1 MKGCAITALIFAVV
15 GMVCAMVGGRMA
27 GNIAIAQ
34 AVEQATKGKV
44 RVDSNGFGG
53 WGFHSYGKN
62 LGSWILRLMD
72 FDIDSYDE
80 ATRADLDEIVD
91 HGYEE
96 GQHDHMEE
104 YGDDMQDDRG
114 QYGGYM
120 GQYDDEHEVEF
131 SDERHV
137 FSGDVERFCPGN
149 NIRELEIDIGGCS
162 FDTLASPDDKIYLE
176 ASGMYRFQGYV
187 EDDTLHVISVGRTPA
202 NVEDGMI
209 HLYLPEGYRFHEVE
223 AELGAGVMYFG
234 DLYADSI
241 SLEVGAGEITVES
254 ARTLDLEVNVGAGNV
269 NLFRVETDE
278 LDVEVGLGAFTA
290 DAVTIGREADVECAM
305 GSVEMFLEGREQDFN
320 YQLECAMGS
329 IDLGPWSYTGLGQEK
344 DINNGA
350 SRQIDLEC
358 SMGYINMQFT
368 EG

>member
-15 GMVCAMVGGRMA
+15 GMVCAMVGGRIA
-27 GNIAIAQ
+27 GDIAIAQ

-72 FDIDSYDE
+72 FDIDSHDQ
-80 ATRADLDEIVD
+80 AGSDQVDEIVD
-91 HGYEE
+91 RGYVEDGYEDM
-96 GQHDHMEE
+96 DHHG
-104 YGDDMQDDRG
+104 GDMGLYVDD
-114 QYGGYM
+114 
-120 GQYDDEHEVEF
+120 HEVEF

-137 FSGDVERFCPGN
+137 FSGDVERFCPGD
-149 NIRELEIDIGGCS
+149 NIRNLEIDIGGCG
-162 FDTLASPDDKIYLE
+162 FEAVVSPDDKVYLE
-176 ASGMYRFQGYV
+176 ATSTYRFQGYV

-209 HLYLPEGYRFHEVE
+209 RLYLPEGYRFHEVE
-223 AELGAGVMYFG
+223 AELGAGVLYFG

-254 ARTLDLEVNVGAGNV
+254 ARTSNLEVTVGAGNV

-329 IDLGPWSYTGLGQEK
+329 IELGPWNYTGLGQEK

-358 SMGYINMQFT
+358 SMGYISMQFT